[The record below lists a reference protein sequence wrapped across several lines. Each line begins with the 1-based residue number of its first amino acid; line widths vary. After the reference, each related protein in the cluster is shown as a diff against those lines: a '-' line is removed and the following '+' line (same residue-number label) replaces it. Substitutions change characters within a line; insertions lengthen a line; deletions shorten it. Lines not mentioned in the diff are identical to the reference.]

1 MEAPAKYDLVL
12 DNCTILDGTGRAG
25 RSGTVAVQGA
35 TIAAVGETS
44 DRKAASVIDLDG
56 LVVCP
61 GFIDTHSH
69 SDFPLLIDPAAQ
81 SKIRQGVTTEIVG
94 NCGFSPAPVTDL
106 NRSDMIATNL
116 HFAMGADF
124 DWSWDSMGG
133 YLDRLDGSGVAVNVL
148 ALVGH
153 VPIRTAVMGYDKRYP
168 TSGELNEMKSLL
180 RASLEEGAFGFST
193 GLIFPPSSYSDTD
206 EIVELAHVLA
216 EFGGVYFSHIRGEGH
231 SLLRAVAEAIEI
243 GERAGVAVQ
252 IAHHKAAG
260 RPFWG
265 RVRESLAMV
274 EAARERGVDVTVDV
288 YPYPAGSGGLTQLIP
303 EWAHEGGSDAI
314 LARLRDRATRD
325 QLEAGLRSSQRE
337 WDTIYITWSA
347 SENPDVAG
355 KNLAQIARQRG
366 VPPETAAHDILIEE
380 ELQAVMLH
388 FVMDENDVRYV
399 LRHPAAMIGSDGSAI
414 SPQPPL
420 GIGFPH
426 PRYYGAFPRVLGH
439 YARDENLFP
448 LEEAVYKMTG
458 FPAKKMRL
466 DAKGIIEPGRDA
478 DLVVFDPDR
487 IIDTATFENPHQF
500 PEGIVHVIVGGQF
513 VVRDGAQTA
522 ALPGRALRGPQ
533 AA

>member
-1 MEAPAKYDLVL
+1 MNASADYDIVF
-12 DNCTILDGTGRAG
+12 DNCTILDGTGAAR
-25 RSGTVAVQGA
+25 RSGAIAVNGS
-35 TIAAVGETS
+35 TIAAVGEIPGSRGRT
-44 DRKAASVIDLDG
+44 VIDLDG
-56 LVVCP
+56 LVICP

-81 SKIRQGVTTEIVG
+81 SKVRQGVTTEIVG

-106 NRSDMIATNL
+106 NRTDMVSTSL
-116 HFAMGADF
+116 HLAMGADF

-133 YLDRLDGSGVAVNVL
+133 YLDRLDASGVAVNVL

-168 TSGELNEMKSLL
+168 TSGELNEMKALL

-193 GLIFPPSSYSDTD
+193 GLIFPPSSYSETD
-206 EIVELAHVLA
+206 EIVELAEVLA

-252 IAHHKAAG
+252 IAHHKASG
-260 RPFWG
+260 RPYWG

-274 EAARERGVDVTVDV
+274 EAAQDRGVDVTVDV
-288 YPYPAGSGGLTQLIP
+288 YPYPAGSGSITQLVP
-303 EWAHEGGSDAI
+303 EWAHEGGTDAI
-314 LARLRDRATRD
+314 LARLRDRAVRD
-325 QLEAGLRSSQRE
+325 RLEAELRSSERE
-337 WDTIYITWSA
+337 WDSTYISWTA
-347 SENPDVAG
+347 SGNPEVVG
-355 KNLAQIARQRG
+355 KSVAQIARQRG

-380 ELQAVMLH
+380 ELQGALVH
-388 FVMDENDVRYV
+388 FVMDEDDVRYV

-414 SPQPPL
+414 SPEPPL
-420 GIGFPH
+420 SMGRPH

-439 YARDENLFP
+439 YARDKNLFP

-458 FPAKKMRL
+458 FPAKKMGL
-466 DAKGIIEPGRDA
+466 GAKGLLEPGRDA

-487 IIDTATFENPHQF
+487 IIDTATFDDPHQF
-500 PEGIVHVIVGGQF
+500 PEGIVHVIVGGRF
-513 VVRDGAQTA
+513 VVRDGAQSKE
-522 ALPGRALRGPQ
+522 LPGRALRGPQ

>member
-1 MEAPAKYDLVL
+1 MNTPAEYDLVF
-12 DNCTILDGTGRAG
+12 DNCTILDGTGTAR
-25 RSGTVAVQGA
+25 RSGAVAVQGSR
-35 TIAAVGETS
+35 IAAVGEIS
-44 DRKAASVIDLDG
+44 DRKAAGVIDLDG

-94 NCGFSPAPVTDL
+94 NCGFSPAPVTDI
-106 NRSDMIATNL
+106 NRSDMISTNM

-168 TSGELNEMKSLL
+168 TSGELNEMKALL

-193 GLIFPPSSYSDTD
+193 GLIFPPSSYSETD
-206 EIVELAHVLA
+206 EIVELAGVLA
-216 EFGGVYFSHIRGEGH
+216 EFGGIYFSHIRGEGH

-243 GERAGVAVQ
+243 GERTGVAVQ
-252 IAHHKAAG
+252 MAHHKAAG

-265 RVRESLAMV
+265 RVRDSLAMV
-274 EAARERGVDVTVDV
+274 EAARDRGVDVTVDV

-303 EWAHEGGSDAI
+303 EWAHEGGPEAT
-314 LARLRDRATRD
+314 LARLRDRAVRD
-325 QLEAGLRSSQRE
+325 QLEAELRSSRRE
-337 WDTIYITWSA
+337 WDTVYIAWSA
-347 SENPDVAG
+347 SGNPDVVG
-355 KNLAQIARQRG
+355 KSLAQIARQRG
-366 VPPETAAHDILIEE
+366 VPPETVAHDILIEE
-380 ELQAVMLH
+380 ELQGVMLH

-414 SPQPPL
+414 SPEPPL
-420 GIGFPH
+420 SMGFPH
-426 PRYYGAFPRVLGH
+426 PRFYGAFPRVLGH

-458 FPAKKMRL
+458 FPAKKMGL
-466 DAKGIIEPGRDA
+466 DAKGILEPGRDA

-487 IIDTATFENPHQF
+487 IIDKATFEDPHQF
-500 PEGIVHVIVGGQF
+500 PEGIVHVMVGGRF

-522 ALPGRALRGPQ
+522 ELPGRALRGPQ